1 MAEGKVED
9 KGPIPMTLMPSIFE
23 TSLVQSLSLSELT
36 KYCDQSGVQR
46 DKEGYVYPWG
56 QVHKFP
62 GAC

>member
-36 KYCDQSGVQR
+36 KYCDQS
-46 DKEGYVYPWG
+46 
-56 QVHKFP
+56 
-62 GAC
+62 